1 MIIDSAVSYYMKD
14 VDRVLTGADAVSA
27 NGAVINKI
35 GTSTVAAMGAIT
47 PEELE
52 EYRTFTLAE
61 VD

>member
-1 MIIDSAVSYYMKD
+1 V
-14 VDRVLTGADAVSA
+14 VLNEPLKLTDPTTT
-27 NGAVINKI
+27 NDYDLWKKINKM

>member
-1 MIIDSAVSYYMKD
+1 
-14 VDRVLTGADAVSA
+14 VLQEV
-27 NGAVINKI
+27 
-35 GTSTVAAMGAIT
+35 MGAIT